1 MERSGLIS
9 ILIKYFLI
17 CCSLIGSTS
26 YINNQ
31 LMRDG
36 GGAHPLLCLK
46 DGPIIG
52 LADYRV
58 RYLEECNTI
67 LSHNVPPTRSDCRF
81 IFFSV

>member
-36 GGAHPLLCLK
+36 GGAHPLLRLR
-46 DGPIIG
+46 DGLIIG

-58 RYLEECNTI
+58 
-67 LSHNVPPTRSDCRF
+67 
-81 IFFSV
+81 

>member
-58 RYLEECNTI
+58 
-67 LSHNVPPTRSDCRF
+67 
-81 IFFSV
+81 